1 MSQISAIRPRPA
13 RQAGA
18 PASAATDLYLFKLI
32 GRRQFALTCDSTGG
46 NIPAY
51 RDGAWRY
58 VRRVQF
64 LPHEVRQ
71 DFDPAAVASA
81 IASDGYALIGCPFAD
96 D

>member
-1 MSQISAIRPRPA
+1 MSQISAIRQRPG
-13 RQAGA
+13 RPAGA
-18 PASAATDLYLFKLI
+18 PASSSTDLYLFRLI
-32 GRRQFALTCDSTGG
+32 DRRQFALTCDSTGE

-51 RDGAWRY
+51 RDGAWQY

-81 IASDGYALIGCPFAD
+81 IASDGYALIGCPFSD